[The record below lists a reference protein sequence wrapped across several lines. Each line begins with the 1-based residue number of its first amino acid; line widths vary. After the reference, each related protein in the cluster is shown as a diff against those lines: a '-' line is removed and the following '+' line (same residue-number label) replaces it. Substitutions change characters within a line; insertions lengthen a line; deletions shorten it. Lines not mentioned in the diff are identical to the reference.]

1 MSASAVTH
9 DTKTHEELVDEK
21 IVKFYFITALVF
33 LTTSMLAGLLMALQ
47 LIRYNPLA
55 GMEMFSPGRWR
66 MVHTNA
72 IAYGFLANGFLGCL
86 HWAVPRLTLQPVAS
100 KKLSWFIY
108 FAWLVVVGATA
119 VGILFGEAQA
129 LEWGETPVWIDPLAQ
144 LGLLL
149 VAINFMTPIA
159 RMKGPMYVS
168 LWYFMAA
175 FVWTFLTYAMG
186 NFVPQYV
193 ATGTSAGAVGG
204 LFIHDLVGLFVT
216 PLGWGLMYYF
226 VPILLK
232 KPIWSHGLSLV
243 GFWGLAFFYP
253 LQGIHHF
260 LYTPIPMFLQ
270 YGAVVSTIAVELVV
284 TTVIINFIGSIW
296 GNSGVVR
303 TNLPIR
309 WFYTGM
315 IYYFLTC
322 LQCAFQV
329 TLTFQKIIHFTDW
342 VVGHAHMVMF
352 GVFSMWIMGIM
363 TYLFPRLFGRD
374 WASRS
379 LCEWH
384 YWLSTLGLFVMVA
397 DLTLLGLFQG
407 WSWAALEPWDAS
419 VEFSHNFWVLRVIA
433 GLAMFGGLV
442 AFLTNIWLTF
452 RAAPATAP
460 VNSGKL
466 VPT

>member
-1 MSASAVTH
+1 MSAPAVTH
-9 DTKTHEELVDEK
+9 DSKTHEELVDETL
-21 IVKFYFITALVF
+21 VKLYLITALVF
-33 LTTSMLAGLLMALQ
+33 LTASMLAGLLMALQ
-47 LIRYNPLA
+47 LIRHNPFA
-55 GMEMFSPGRWR
+55 GIELFSPGRWR

-86 HWAVPRLTLQPVAS
+86 HWAIPRLTLQPVAS

-232 KPIWSHGLSLV
+232 KPQQRQV
-243 GFWGLAFFYP
+243 C
-253 LQGIHHF
+253 HHDKQ
-260 LYTPIPMFLQ
+260 P
-270 YGAVVSTIAVELVV
+270 
-284 TTVIINFIGSIW
+284 
-296 GNSGVVR
+296 
-303 TNLPIR
+303 
-309 WFYTGM
+309 
-315 IYYFLTC
+315 
-322 LQCAFQV
+322 QC
-329 TLTFQKIIHFTDW
+329 
-342 VVGHAHMVMF
+342 
-352 GVFSMWIMGIM
+352 
-363 TYLFPRLFGRD
+363 
-374 WASRS
+374 
-379 LCEWH
+379 
-384 YWLSTLGLFVMVA
+384 
-397 DLTLLGLFQG
+397 
-407 WSWAALEPWDAS
+407 
-419 VEFSHNFWVLRVIA
+419 
-433 GLAMFGGLV
+433 
-442 AFLTNIWLTF
+442 
-452 RAAPATAP
+452 
-460 VNSGKL
+460 
-466 VPT
+466 